1 MTPTTT
7 LEELM
12 EIHREIV
19 QVGKEH
25 GDALDSFRDDD
36 SNWLFSVDES
46 SICKTGNL
54 KVKYDFLVKIHA
66 TQVTLIEISRELI
79 ANRISQIEDTI
90 GTFEMDFPS

>member
-1 MTPTTT
+1 MKPTTP
-7 LEELM
+7 LETLM
-12 EIHREIV
+12 EVHREIV

-25 GDALDSFRDDD
+25 GDALDCFVDDGNNWISDDD
-36 SNWLFSVDES
+36 DRSR
-46 SICKTGNL
+46 CKTGNL

-79 ANRISQIEDTI
+79 ASRISQIEDTI

>member
-12 EIHREIV
+12 ALHREIV
-19 QVGKEH
+19 EVGKEH
-25 GDALDSFRDDD
+25 GDALDCFIDDGSNWISGDDD
-36 SNWLFSVDES
+36 SPM
-46 SICKTGNL
+46 CKTGDL

-66 TQVTLIEISRELI
+66 DQNNLIEISRELI
-79 ANRISQIEDTI
+79 ASRISQIEGTI

>member
-1 MTPTTT
+1 MKPTTT

-12 EIHREIV
+12 ALNREIV

-36 SNWLFSVDES
+36 SNWLPSRAGSFT
-46 SICKTGNL
+46 CKTGDL
-54 KVKYDFLVKIHA
+54 KVKYDFLQKIHFD
-66 TQVTLIEISRELI
+66 QVDLIALSRELI
-79 ANRISQIEDTI
+79 ASRISQIEDTI